1 MSIIKIC
8 CVGSLLA
15 LSISLPALA
24 QSPKG
29 ADEYATQTQRAPQQ
43 LTPGQLRR
51 TEDGDYYVSEK
62 MVLHHHRS
70 AALAKC
76 TDGLKFASDSYVACM
91 LREGETP

>member
-1 MSIIKIC
+1 MGIIRTF

-29 ADEYATQTQRAPQQ
+29 ADEYASQTQRAPQQ
-43 LTPGQLRR
+43 LTPSQLRK
-51 TEDGDYYVSEK
+51 TEAGDYYVDEK

-76 TDGLKFASDSYVACM
+76 TEGGKFASDSYVACM

>member
-1 MSIIKIC
+1 MSIIKIF
-8 CVGSLLA
+8 CVGSLFA

-29 ADEYATQTQRAPQQ
+29 GDEYAPTQRAPQQ
-43 LTPGQLRR
+43 LTPSQVRK
-51 TEDGDYYVSEK
+51 TEAGDYYVNEK

-76 TDGLKFASDSYVACM
+76 TDGQKFASDSYVACM
-91 LREGETP
+91 LREGENP